1 MHYIQIT
8 RIGHKSIGYLLHD
21 DAVVLFSA
29 EQVDA
34 ALASYQNLFGG
45 RVGKIDTRSQLQ
57 NTVLSILNDVDCC
70 YFVPATVVMDV
81 GGFEEDVQFVASTT
95 GEFS

>member
-1 MHYIQIT
+1 MHYVQIT

-29 EQVDA
+29 EQADA

-45 RVGKIDTRSQLQ
+45 RVGKVDTCSQLQ
-57 NTVLSILNDVDCC
+57 DTVLSILTEVDCC
-70 YFVPATVVMDV
+70 YFVPATVVMEV
-81 GGFEEDVQFVASTT
+81 GGFEEDVEFVANSQA
-95 GEFS
+95 EQS